1 MAVGVDLAPA
11 GNGGGGLKPLI
22 AALDRFTKQLALV
35 TKTAQQT
42 SPDTVANP
50 LRATPDKMVQE
61 SKVAE
66 AIASPQ
72 LVSSQK
78 ETGEISLPNIG
89 IPDISVPDI
98 NVPETNIPDID
109 SITTTDATIEI
120 ASAIINSASSDMPEE
135 PVKAPDAE
143 SVSATPEIPD
153 FSFIASSLLDMV
165 MAIDIPAKIL
175 ADSLAV
181 LAKIVEPIE
190 VAIESFGDAIEP
202 VVDILVDFVKIALAP
217 VMAGAKILK
226 VFMYSLESIS
236 LGLND
241 LIDVV
246 NDIIDTMGI
255 WKSAQLNAQKA
266 VSDSF
271 KDIRKTIANLLTDPM
286 NAIPELMGR
295 IREAVE
301 TFNPGAMIEF
311 DLAMRDLIAVFGEA
325 LYPIVQQVTI
335 ILREFADTLR
345 PILLKLQ
352 PVFQKLIRSITDHL
366 IRNIDLLG
374 AAFEKLLPLVEAYMF
389 YMNQSLALT
398 RKKQEEGRAAA
409 DEFGQALKAAADKAT
424 PAKGMF
430 GGAFDNR
437 KPEVRI
443 EWDKIVPLMK
453 QKDAAIAKGAAN
465 DKTPVDK
472 MITSNYIARLDDQI
486 AAWKKVQDMIMT
498 DPLTSKR
505 AEFLK
510 EIPREQQKKD
520 PAYMAAEEKASK
532 AVGKFQLD
540 VMMQKNNPNQDIIG
554 PAMKDLEAAMK
565 PLEKE
570 MDRLM
575 AAGKQG
581 NGAEGLA
588 AATNAQYKQAADL
601 SRDIIQNAFVA
612 TSGAVDK
619 KEDDNKKAVAMVID
633 LPNVIQQNVE
643 KGMLAAM
650 NKKQDAM
657 PQNNKLAFAKGVA

>member
-78 ETGEISLPNIG
+78 ETGEISLPNISV
-89 IPDISVPDI
+89 PDIGVPDI

-143 SVSATPEIPD
+143 SVPATPEIPD

-190 VAIESFGDAIEP
+190 VAIEAFGDAIEP

-226 VFMYSLESIS
+226 IFMYGIEAMS

-241 LIDVV
+241 LIDTI
-246 NDIIDTMGI
+246 NDIIDTMAI
-255 WKSAQLNAQKA
+255 WRSAQLNAQKA

-374 AAFEKLLPLVEAYMF
+374 AAFEKLLPLLESYMF
-389 YMNQSLALT
+389 YTNQSLALT

-409 DEFGQALKAAADKAT
+409 DEFGQALRAAADKAA
-424 PAKGMF
+424 PAKGIF

-453 QKDAAIAKGAAN
+453 QKDAVIAKGAAN

-486 AAWKKVQDMIMT
+486 AAWKKVQGMITT
-498 DPLTSKR
+498 DPLSGKR
-505 AEFLK
+505 AEFQK
-510 EIPREQQKKD
+510 EIPRDQQKKD

-532 AVGKFQLD
+532 AIGQFQLD
-540 VMMQKNNPNQDIIG
+540 IMMQKNNPRQDIIG